1 MNVLVL
7 DLYHYDPQCFYYLD
21 SQKNV
26 LMDGFF
32 TKIIY
37 THSYFTMNGLYF
49 YFPIQHSYIEPM
61 KDKYY
66 VHFDPNLTQ
75 NKAIMD
81 ILFKLETQILL
92 HYASFVNRRKASNM
106 TMYKHL
112 LKGKFRIHEPSP
124 VSSLDVSQY
133 ILKISGI
140 WENENEFGVTYKW
153 LEAKSML

>member
-1 MNVLVL
+1 
-7 DLYHYDPQCFYYLD
+7 
-21 SQKNV
+21 
-26 LMDGFF
+26 
-32 TKIIY
+32 
-37 THSYFTMNGLYF
+37 
-49 YFPIQHSYIEPM
+49 M

-112 LKGKFRIHEPSP
+112 LKGKLRIHEPSP

-140 WENENEFGVTYKW
+140 WETDTEFGVTYKW
-153 LEAKSML
+153 LEAKTML